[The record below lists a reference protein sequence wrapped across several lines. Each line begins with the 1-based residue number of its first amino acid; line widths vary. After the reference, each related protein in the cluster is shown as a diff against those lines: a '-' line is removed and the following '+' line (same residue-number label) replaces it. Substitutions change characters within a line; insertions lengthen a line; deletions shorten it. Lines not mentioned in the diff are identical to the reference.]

1 MAAALP
7 PTALETDLLGQA
19 SADLRARARVV
30 VGDVTERAAD
40 LAYGVTAAVT
50 KEAEAQGLTA
60 ESLMQSASDAKR
72 KSVMLSRSAP
82 PPDPAALRTR
92 QLGRAVIV
100 TAQPPGP
107 NRQLQNAAALVG
119 VLYRLRAF

>member
-72 KSVMLSRSAP
+72 KVRNVVAQRSA
-82 PPDPAALRTR
+82 T
-92 QLGRAVIV
+92 
-100 TAQPPGP
+100 
-107 NRQLQNAAALVG
+107 
-119 VLYRLRAF
+119 